1 MSVCRVVAAV
11 PQAAEPSAALLDP
24 ELADPAEAVALALS
38 VGVLDELDEPEEGS
52 DDPLDSDL
60 PAGTDADEP
69 LRESVR

>member
-1 MSVCRVVAAV
+1 MVAAV

-24 ELADPAEAVALALS
+24 ELADPAEAVAWALS
-38 VGVLDELDEPEEGS
+38 VDELDEPEDAS
-52 DDPLDSDL
+52 DVPLDSDL